1 MTRFNMRA
9 QLPVV
14 TPYRFDLTAE
24 ALRRL
29 AANVVDVVD
38 AGGAY
43 HRYIVR
49 GGQRTLVRVTQHDE
63 RTLDVQASES
73 DAGWVLPILE
83 RMFGTR
89 ADPRSWYRRTAKI
102 PWLRALARELRGLKP
117 PRYPSLWEACA
128 HSIVFQQI
136 SIHAAASIMRRFVE
150 ALGERCPQYDCIAF
164 PEPHSVLRVSNDSLR
179 ALGLSQNKADHLKS
193 AAQAIEGGAIL
204 ESDLESLPTPL
215 ASDRL
220 VEIRGIGR
228 WSAAVILLRGFGR
241 LYTFPMNDSGVA
253 RTIKALSGDPEIGL
267 DAVLDVLGPER
278 GMLYYH
284 LLLGRLRNL
293 VPAAGD

>member
-14 TPYRFDLTAE
+14 TPYRLDLTAE

-29 AANVVDVVD
+29 AANVVDVVGD
-38 AGGAY
+38 DGAY
-43 HRYIVR
+43 HRYLVR
-49 GGQRTLVRVTQHDE
+49 GRQRALVRVTQRDE

-73 DAGWVLPILE
+73 DARWVLPVLE

-89 ADPRSWYRRTAKI
+89 TEQRSWRRRSATV
-102 PWLRALARELRGLKP
+102 PWLRTLARELRGLKP

-136 SIHAAASIMRRFVE
+136 SIHAAASIMRRVVE
-150 ALGERCPQYDCIAF
+150 SLGERCPNFDCVAF
-164 PEPHSVLRVSNDSLR
+164 PEPAAVLSASNDALR

-193 AAQAIEGGAIL
+193 AAKAIESGAIL
-204 ESDLESLPTPL
+204 ESEIESLPTTL

-241 LYTFPMNDSGVA
+241 LDTFPMNDSGVA
-253 RTIKALSGDPEIGL
+253 RTIKALSGDPNIDL
-267 DAVLDVLGPER
+267 NAVLDVLGPER

-293 VPAAGD
+293 VPAPGD